1 MHWQGQRVLVTGA
14 GGFID
19 SHLVERLGELGA
31 RMRALVRDNS
41 RNDWGRLELLPAKI
55 KTEIEVVLGDL
66 TDPSPHPP
74 HGPGQPGYLS
84 SGRLDCHPLFLP
96 YPGSLGG
103 DQLRRHLEPLGG
115 DSPSRGRAPG
125 AHFHP

>member
-19 SHLVERLGELGA
+19 SHLVERLVESRA
-31 RMRALVRDNS
+31 RVRGLVRDNS

-55 KTEIEVVLGDL
+55 KTEIEVVLGFL
-66 TDPSPHPP
+66 TDPPPHPP
-74 HGPGQPGYLS
+74 HGPGQPCHLS

-96 YPGSLGG
+96 HPGSLSG

-115 DSPSRGRAPG
+115 DSPSRGGALR
-125 AHFHP
+125 AHFHQ